1 MHQLSQGVFFGEGGV
16 FLTVFFTSSIDFNK
30 GKKACRLQKARDLPS
45 IRIVHTQEQF
55 VTVSFRTAVAQHHTV
70 VMRQTHNGFVK
81 AKENTDPKLETS
93 NPERLRT
100 TRTRPLHGCAGNSYI
115 KAKCKQEMRRILQ
128 SAASQT
134 HTATEFYYQETLT
147 GRPTMFLTR
156 PVGFG
161 YPPTLSL
168 FKNKEQIRDSYTA
181 PSTINCHLPYV
192 IYM

>member
-1 MHQLSQGVFFGEGGV
+1 M
-16 FLTVFFTSSIDFNK
+16 LTGFFTSSIAINK
-30 GKKACRLQKARDLPS
+30 GKKASWLQKARDLPS
-45 IRIVHTQEQF
+45 RRIVHTQEQC

-93 NPERLRT
+93 APERLRA

-134 HTATEFYYQETLT
+134 HTTTEFNYQETLTLT
-147 GRPTMFLTR
+147 GRPTMFLAC

-168 FKNKEQIRDSYTA
+168 FKKQRTNTRQLLCPRRSK
-181 PSTINCHLPYV
+181 LPFSLCNIYV
-192 IYM
+192 CM

>member
-1 MHQLSQGVFFGEGGV
+1 MGV
-16 FLTVFFTSSIDFNK
+16 LTGFFTSSIDFDK
-30 GKKACRLQKARDLPS
+30 GKKASRLQKAPDLPS

-93 NPERLRT
+93 DPERLSI

-115 KAKCKQEMRRILQ
+115 KAKCKQEMRILQ

-134 HTATEFYYQETLT
+134 HTTTEFNYQETLT
-147 GRPTMFLTR
+147 GRPTMFLAR

-181 PSTINCHLPYV
+181 PGAIN
-192 IYM
+192 